1 MAPMT
6 TAHAERGGKKMDEQ
20 PKVSIID
27 AEMMRRLEQTA
38 RGARGITVEEAL
50 RLALDSWFK
59 KNMGPPN

>member
-1 MAPMT
+1 
-6 TAHAERGGKKMDEQ
+6 MDEQ